1 VDEKLNDDMA
11 ANVAALFGR
20 GLFQMSSLLGNLK
33 VLDKK
38 LGLRRT
44 LTWMRSCF
52 VERNLN
58 CYFESMPCS
67 KYVEA
72 VGFCRASFT
81 LTLSLAWL
89 YRGCLEV
96 CV

>member
-38 LGLRRT
+38 LGVRRT
-44 LTWMRSCF
+44 LTWMESCF

-72 VGFCRASFT
+72 VGFVVP
-81 LTLSLAWL
+81 LSL
-89 YRGCLEV
+89 
-96 CV
+96 